1 MSTLPP
7 GERPPAYTRTGALC
21 PDGTGPVS
29 VTVSDCADGK
39 NLGYV
44 IPFSLSTDSGQ
55 FGTSVNG
62 VCTIECAY
70 VGFRF
75 TVGLTNYYPQEF
87 TINAADVQASHLHV
101 CLNKK
106 PPPPMPPPTCMV
118 HSLTYTDEF
127 EPSRRALE
135 PYYRVRD
142 LVASTPRGAKLV
154 DLYYEPE
161 TKKRTFD
168 AVQNSAHLR
177 AEGLALI
184 IELQSVLRRLT
195 EPGSRVPGACTEC
208 GCLESDPTEPLLP
221 ADVVR
226 RASRFLDMLEEESK
240 ATDLTALT
248 RELLAASEQGSQGV
262 VLWLRE
268 EED

>member
-1 MSTLPP
+1 M
-7 GERPPAYTRTGALC
+7 
-21 PDGTGPVS
+21 
-29 VTVSDCADGK
+29 
-39 NLGYV
+39 
-44 IPFSLSTDSGQ
+44 
-55 FGTSVNG
+55 
-62 VCTIECAY
+62 
-70 VGFRF
+70 
-75 TVGLTNYYPQEF
+75 
-87 TINAADVQASHLHV
+87 QASHVHE

-106 PPPPMPPPTCMV
+106 PPPTMPPPTCMV

-154 DLYYEPE
+154 ELYYDPE

-195 EPGSRVPGACTEC
+195 EPGSRMPGACAEC
-208 GCLESDPTEPLLP
+208 GCLDSDPNEPLLP

-226 RASRFLDMLEEESK
+226 RASRFLDMLEEESQ
-240 ATDLTALT
+240 ATDLIALT

-268 EED
+268 EEG